1 MTIAG
6 DGRRKVVPHGT
17 RARYN
22 HRTEPCRCSAC
33 REANAAYQQVRR
45 NPVRRYSSGVVP
57 VVDKRG
63 KVVGQQRPLFDS

>member
-22 HRTEPCRCSAC
+22 SRTEPCRCSAC
-33 REANAAYQQVRR
+33 REANAAYQQSRR
-45 NPVRRYSSGVVP
+45 NPVRRLPSGVAP
-57 VVDKRG
+57 VVDKQG
-63 KVVGQQRPLFDS
+63 TVVGTQHPLFG